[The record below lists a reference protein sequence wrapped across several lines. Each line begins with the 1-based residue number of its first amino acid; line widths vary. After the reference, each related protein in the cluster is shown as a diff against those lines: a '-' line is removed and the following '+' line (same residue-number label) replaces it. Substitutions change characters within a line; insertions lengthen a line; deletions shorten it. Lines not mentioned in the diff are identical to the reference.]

1 VLCIPVHPQTK
12 LQTTL
17 WEVVVLKVHLCD
29 LPAFMIASQQCH
41 MCRISSFQQHE
52 QSERFQAVVTPVNKV
67 THEDV
72 VGAWHFSP
80 GGKQLEQVMKLTMD
94 VSTNL

>member
-1 VLCIPVHPQTK
+1 M
-12 LQTTL
+12 
-17 WEVVVLKVHLCD
+17 KVHLCD